1 MVEQEPRIGEIR
13 KGRDIGR
20 NSGSNSNRSY
30 IWRACIGCGET
41 RWVEYIAHKKQPA
54 RKMCAVC
61 NCRSRIIPVKIK
73 DSAPYIGEVRY
84 GRELGKVKHK
94 GDKFIK
100 TVEKTPHFNAGDES
114 GILTGCV

>member
-41 RWVEYIAHKKQPA
+41 RWVQPVA
-54 RKMCAVC
+54 KVYHA
-61 NCRSRIIPVKIK
+61 N
-73 DSAPYIGEVRY
+73 APTIY
-84 GRELGKVKHK
+84 
-94 GDKFIK
+94 
-100 TVEKTPHFNAGDES
+100 
-114 GILTGCV
+114 